1 MHPGSQSVTHLY
13 YLNYE
18 TKEPNV
24 VLAMLA
30 AAKLAFQMASLK
42 KDITKH
48 KRMSKVTT
56 KHVKLAIKATYSIKM
71 YIFCLKRKKNLV

>member
-13 YLNYE
+13 YLNYVL
-18 TKEPNV
+18 NY

-30 AAKLAFQMASLK
+30 AAKLTFQMASLN

-56 KHVKLAIKATYSIKM
+56 KHVKMAIKATYSIKC
-71 YIFCLKRKKNLV
+71 IFFA